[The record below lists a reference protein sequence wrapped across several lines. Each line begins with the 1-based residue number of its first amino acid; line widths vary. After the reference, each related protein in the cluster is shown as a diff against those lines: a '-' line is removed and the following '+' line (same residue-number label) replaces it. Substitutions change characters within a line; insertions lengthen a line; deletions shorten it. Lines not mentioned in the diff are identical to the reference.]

1 MALIKCKECGK
12 EISDSA
18 KRCPHCGF
26 VYKKE
31 KAKKEKSKAFKI
43 IVPIISVIS
52 VFIVGIVSFILF
64 TESIEHKQEEKLL
77 DKIVGTWEYRK
88 TSKTNGGIS
97 YDIITF
103 SENKTFKKT
112 SGFIYQGNDDF
123 KYSYKGKID
132 VYANEDNDI
141 FLYMEEDT
149 DFHEHFQYNNDY
161 DELYERDDTD
171 GSLKQYYRTD

>member
-112 SGFIYQGNDDF
+112 
-123 KYSYKGKID
+123 D